1 MKWDEIVSFVRVHTI
16 GHKNLIVSGKNVTW
30 PIAEQFPSC
39 QVLDL
44 FDYFDMK
51 DNTPKQIFFVFNS
64 NYSMKATLLLE
75 ERNKVVA
82 RSLAKS
88 RSEIEMGRFR
98 DWTMKLTLP
107 YLASPVN
114 LIVNCNYYE
123 V

>member
-16 GHKNLIVSGKNVTW
+16 GHKNLIVSGKNITW

-88 RSEIEMGRFR
+88 RSEIEMG
-98 DWTMKLTLP
+98 L
-107 YLASPVN
+107 
-114 LIVNCNYYE
+114 
-123 V
+123 

>member
-16 GHKNLIVSGKNVTW
+16 GHKNLIVSGKNITW

-88 RSEIEMGRFR
+88 RSEIEMGRYR
-98 DWTMKLTLP
+98 DCKMKLTLSF
-107 YLASPVN
+107 LAAPVN
-114 LIVNCNYYE
+114 LIVNSNYYE

>member
-16 GHKNLIVSGKNVTW
+16 GHKNLIVSGKNITW

>member
-16 GHKNLIVSGKNVTW
+16 GHKNLIVSGKNITW
-30 PIAEQFPSC
+30 PVAEQFPSC